1 MVKINIKKYSRSNV
15 NEADPTDTEASVD
28 YTDTISAPKRRGRPK
43 KVTILD
49 QQVDDEPVEPQ
60 FAYQSPKGIVAKNSQ
75 RELEPVLEPQSYE
88 LEPLEAENEDISNDP
103 FLDDLNNENFQEPP
117 SEKEQKLQ
125 EKEYKE
131 QAKIHKKNQLKEQK
145 VNSIFETSDLFDE
158 TGTEIIGRDR
168 RVIINKLNQYRSL
181 FPKELSKFKVKKGAS
196 IDELQAYLQEMST
209 IVECSSYDNFLSDSI
224 IQTVKLIEGATQPT
238 RYDISG
244 CADMLKA
251 NPQFN
256 NLLKQLYVK
265 YNVFSKIPPEIQMV
279 LLVSTTAYI
288 CINKNKNKASLT
300 NYLNTPMQ

>member
-1 MVKINIKKYSRSNV
+1 MKWIPQIQKHLLIILNLFHSQRD
-15 NEADPTDTEASVD
+15 EE
-28 YTDTISAPKRRGRPK
+28 GQK

-49 QQVDDEPVEPQ
+49 QQPDEAQNEPEQ
-60 FAYQSPKGIVAKNSQ
+60 TEIQTETYEFAYQSPRGIVAKNSQ
-75 RELEPVLEPQSYE
+75 GE
-88 LEPLEAENEDISNDP
+88 LEPLEEENDIVSNDP
-103 FLDDLNNENFQEPP
+103 FLDDLNNENFIEPP

-131 QAKIHKKNQLKEQK
+131 QVKIQKKNQLKEQK

-288 CINKNKNKASLT
+288 CIYKNINKASLT

>member
-1 MVKINIKKYSRSNV
+1 MVQINIKKYSRSNV
-15 NEADPTDTEASVD
+15 NEIDPTDTEASVD

-49 QQVDDEPVEPQ
+49 QQVDDEPT
-60 FAYQSPKGIVAKNSQ
+60 
-75 RELEPVLEPQSYE
+75 EPQSEPISEPQTYE
-88 LEPLEAENEDISNDP
+88 FAPLDAENEDISNDP

>member
-15 NEADPTDTEASVD
+15 NEVDPTDTEASID
-28 YTDTISAPKRRGRPK
+28 YTESISQPKRRGRPK

-49 QQVDDEPVEPQ
+49 QQADDEPQQPESEPI
-60 FAYQSPKGIVAKNSQ
+60 S
-75 RELEPVLEPQSYE
+75 EPQSYE
-88 LEPLEAENEDISNDP
+88 FEPLEAENEDISNDP
-103 FLDDLNNENFQEPP
+103 FLDDLNNENFIEPP

-131 QAKIHKKNQLKEQK
+131 QVKIQKKNQLKEQK

>member
-15 NEADPTDTEASVD
+15 NEPDPTDTEASVD

-49 QQVDDEPVEPQ
+49 QQVDDEPTEPQ
-60 FAYQSPKGIVAKNSQ
+60 S
-75 RELEPVLEPQSYE
+75 EPVLEPQSYE
-88 LEPLEAENEDISNDP
+88 FEPLEAENEDISNDP
-103 FLDDLNNENFQEPP
+103 FLEDLNNENFQEPP

-125 EKEYKE
+125 EKEFKE

>member
-15 NEADPTDTEASVD
+15 NEPDPTDTEASVD

-49 QQVDDEPVEPQ
+49 QQVDDEPQEPQ
-60 FAYQSPKGIVAKNSQ
+60 
-75 RELEPVLEPQSYE
+75 LEPVLEPQSYE
-88 LEPLEAENEDISNDP
+88 FEPLEAENEDISNDP

-125 EKEYKE
+125 EKEFKE

>member
-15 NEADPTDTEASVD
+15 NEPDPTDTEASVD

-49 QQVDDEPVEPQ
+49 QQVDDEPQEPQ
-60 FAYQSPKGIVAKNSQ
+60 S
-75 RELEPVLEPQSYE
+75 EPVLEPQSYE
-88 LEPLEAENEDISNDP
+88 FEPLEAENEDISNDP

-125 EKEYKE
+125 EKEFKE

>member
-15 NEADPTDTEASVD
+15 NEPDPADTEASVD

-49 QQVDDEPVEPQ
+49 QQVDDEPAEPQ
-60 FAYQSPKGIVAKNSQ
+60 
-75 RELEPVLEPQSYE
+75 LEPVLEPQSYE
-88 LEPLEAENEDISNDP
+88 FEPLEAENEDISNDP

-125 EKEYKE
+125 EKEFKE

-256 NLLKQLYVK
+256 YLLKQLYVK

>member
-15 NEADPTDTEASVD
+15 NEPDPTDTEASVD

-49 QQVDDEPVEPQ
+49 QQVDDEPAEPQ
-60 FAYQSPKGIVAKNSQ
+60 F
-75 RELEPVLEPQSYE
+75 EPVLEPQSYE
-88 LEPLEAENEDISNDP
+88 FEPLEAENEDISNDP

-125 EKEYKE
+125 EKEFKE